1 MNNPKTL
8 QEAMVYFADK
18 QNAHD
23 FIVSLRWSDGVTCP
37 HCGGSEHW
45 FIKTRLIWRCK
56 ACNKQFSVKVGTVFE
71 DSALGLDKWLCA
83 IWMIANAK
91 NGISSYEIARSLGV
105 TQKSGWFM
113 LHRIRLAMKEGSI
126 EKLSGDVEADET
138 YVGGRAETMHEYK
151 RLLSGVQGRGT
162 VGKAIVFGVLQRN
175 TKEQNSKVRVGV
187 VKNTK
192 KPTLQTE
199 IKNKVEEGSNLYTD
213 TLKSYNGLNAAYV
226 HEAVNHATE
235 YARGHIHTNGIENFW
250 SLFKRGL
257 RGTYVTCDAEH
268 LFRYLDEQAFR
279 FNNRVIT
286 DSQRFEM
293 VCQSVGGKRL
303 TYNELIAKQI
313 YKQLNF
319 LGKVN

>member
-1 MNNPKTL
+1 MKEPKTL

-23 FIVSLRWSDGVTCP
+23 FLVSLRWSEGVACP
-37 HCGGSEHW
+37 HCGASEHW

-56 ACNKQFSVKVGTVFE
+56 ACNKQFSVKAGTIFE

-91 NGISSYEIARSLGV
+91 NGISSYEIARALGI
-105 TQKSGWFM
+105 TQKSAWFV
-113 LHRIRLAMKEGSI
+113 LHRIRLAMQEGSI

-138 YVGGRAETMHEYK
+138 YVGGRAENMHEWK
-151 RLLSGVQGRGT
+151 RLASGVQGRGT

-187 VKNTK
+187 VQNSK
-192 KPTLQTE
+192 KRTLQPE
-199 IKNKVEEGSNLYTD
+199 IRKNVESGSNLYTD
-213 TLKSYNGLNAAYV
+213 TLKSYEGLQAEYI
-226 HEAVNHATE
+226 HEAVNHAAE

-279 FNNRVIT
+279 FNNRILT
-286 DSQRFEM
+286 DAERFSI
-293 VCQSVGGKRL
+293 VLGSVSGKRL
-303 TYNELIAKQI
+303 TYNELIAKEI

-319 LGKVN
+319 FGKVN